1 MTLMQCYLPPIK
13 LIYLKKNITDFLMLT
28 LTYLS
33 KLQAYRLNLSNTIS
47 LMESLDKISG
57 QCSVVLVDP
66 V

>member
-1 MTLMQCYLPPIK
+1 
-13 LIYLKKNITDFLMLT
+13 MLT

>member
-1 MTLMQCYLPPIK
+1 MLLASNKFYIW
-13 LIYLKKNITDFLMLT
+13 KKNITDFLMLT